1 MQKKLAVIV
10 SYTNYSWLCLFQIE
24 LQDENSKILVFF
36 KLQPEVVTPSNMRKI
51 ILVSSMIDSPVSTLY
66 HVVQKIF
73 APMLLKDQKWSK
85 SIDPKLMN
93 LVSQIEGAL
102 GSAFRK
108 QDFQHSGDGDD
119 GSFTGNTIS
128 SGLQ

>member
-1 MQKKLAVIV
+1 MVTILR
-10 SYTNYSWLCLFQIE
+10 FQVE
-24 LQDENSKILVFF
+24 LENEKSKILVFF
-36 KLQPEVVTPSNMRKI
+36 KLQPEAVTPSNMRKI
-51 ILVSSMIDSPVSTLY
+51 ILVSSMVDSPISTLY

-85 SIDPKLMN
+85 VVDPKLMN

-108 QDFQHSGDGDD
+108 QDFHHAGDGDD
-119 GSFTGNTIS
+119 SSF
-128 SGLQ
+128 SGKL